1 MATTQDIPFTVSSA
15 LSTEVVSYLD
25 SLKDKAATPMN
36 DYRSMMEKV
45 DLAYARELDLTDA
58 TVKARLAH
66 AKGDI
71 TKIPNMQIPIVKPQV
86 ESAVTYLTSVFLTGY
101 PIFGVVGGP
110 DNQDIAEEYNAVLT
124 DQSVHGGWARQIE
137 LFFRDGLKYN
147 VHGLKVAWETHKIY
161 NPTID
166 PLSNQMQPEEELW
179 KGNVVKRMD
188 MYNTFYDWRVAPADV
203 HIDGEYV
210 GYHEIKSRIKLK
222 EFIAELPY
230 KSNIKE
236 AFNSSFA
243 TDLYFTPKVNN
254 SVWTPSN
261 AGEFNW
267 DLWLGYNKTTANG
280 VKYSGSYVVSH
291 LYARIVP
298 ADFGMNVPARGNV
311 QIWYF
316 IIINGKHCIYAERQT
331 NLHRHLPIVI
341 GQPSEDGL
349 GLQTKAFADDLR
361 PYQEIATALWNGRLA
376 AARRRISDRMFYNP
390 RYVKKADIN
399 SPEPTAKIPV
409 SLPAY
414 NGDIRTAVM
423 QMPFEDSA
431 SGTFSQEVGS
441 VMEFSFFSSGQN
453 RVSQGQFQK
462 GNKTQ
467 KEFND
472 TMGNANGRNQSMA
485 IKIENQVFARV
496 KEILKLNILQFQ
508 EDAAIYDPQANKEV
522 QVKASD
528 LRKKAI
534 AFKMTDGLTPSE
546 KLLST
551 EEWAVALQTIQSV
564 PALQAGYETVPMFS
578 YLMSIRGT
586 EGLEKFEK
594 SPAMRMYEQ
603 QMASWQQVATEAVKA
618 GQQPPPQPQP
628 SPELQQEMQEKQAKF
643 QAKQTGTPT
652 GPQQNLGV

>member
-1 MATTQDIPFTVSSA
+1 MFTSQDIPFTVSSA
-15 LSTEVVSYLD
+15 LSDEVVTYL
-25 SLKDKAATPMN
+25 SNLKSKDTTPMN

-45 DLAYARELDLTDA
+45 DLAYSRELDLTDA

-66 AKGDI
+66 ANGDI

-110 DNQDIAEEYNAVLT
+110 DNQDVAEEYNAVLT
-124 DQSVHGGWARQIE
+124 DQSIHGGWARQIE
-137 LFFRDGLKYN
+137 MFFRDGLKYN
-147 VHGLKVAWETHKIY
+147 IHGLKVAWETHKIY

-166 PLSNQMQPEEELW
+166 PMSNNLQPTEELW
-179 KGNVVKRMD
+179 KGNVLKRMD

-203 HIDGEYV
+203 HIEGEYV

-222 EFIAELPY
+222 EFITELPY

-236 AFNSSFA
+236 ALNSSFA

-254 SVWTPSN
+254 SVWTPST
-261 AGEFNW
+261 GGDFNW

-280 VKYSGSYVVSH
+280 IKYSGSYVVTH

-331 NLHRHLPIVI
+331 NLHRSLPIII
-341 GQPSEDGL
+341 GQPNEDGL
-349 GLQTKAFADDLR
+349 GMQTKAFADDLR

-414 NGDIRTAVM
+414 NADIRTAVM
-423 QMPFEDSA
+423 QMPFEDSSA
-431 SGTFSQEVGS
+431 GTFSQEVGA

-485 IKIENQVFARV
+485 IKIENQVFAPI

-522 QVKASD
+522 EVKAAD

-564 PALQAGYETVPMFS
+564 PSLQAGYETVPMFS
-578 YLMSIRGT
+578 HLMSIRGT
-586 EGLEKFEK
+586 EGLDKFEK
-594 SPAMRMYEQ
+594 SPALRMYEQ
-603 QMASWQQVATEAVKA
+603 QMASWQQVAVEAIKA
-618 GQQPPPQPQP
+618 GQQPPAQPQP
-628 SPELQQEMQEKQAKF
+628 SPELQQEIQEKQAKF

>member
-1 MATTQDIPFTVSSA
+1 MATSQDIPFTVSPA
-15 LSTEVVSYLD
+15 LSGEVISYLNNIRN
-25 SLKDKAATPMN
+25 KDVTPMN

-58 TVKARLAH
+58 TIKARLAH

-110 DNQDIAEEYNAVLT
+110 DNQSVAEEYNAVLT
-124 DQSVHGGWARQIE
+124 DQSIHGGWARQIE

-147 VHGLKVAWETHKIY
+147 IHGLKVAWETHKIY
-161 NPTID
+161 NPTVD
-166 PLSNQMQPEEELW
+166 PLSNDMQPTEELW
-179 KGNVVKRMD
+179 KGNVLKRMD
-188 MYNTFYDWRVAPADV
+188 MYNTFYDWRVSPSDV
-203 HIDGEYV
+203 HTDGEYV

-222 EFIAELPY
+222 EFITELAY

-243 TDLYFTPKVNN
+243 TDIYFTPKVNN

-261 AGEFNW
+261 SGDFNW

-280 VKYSGSYVVSH
+280 VKYSGSYVVTH

-298 ADFGMNVPARGNV
+298 ADFGMSVPARGNV

-316 IIINGKHCIYAERQT
+316 IVINGKHCIYAERQT
-331 NLHRHLPIVI
+331 NLHRHLPIII
-341 GQPSEDGL
+341 GQPNEDGL

-376 AARRRISDRMFYNP
+376 SARRRISDRMFYNP

-399 SPEPTAKIPV
+399 SPESTAKIPV

-423 QMPFEDSA
+423 QIPFEDSA
-431 SGTFSQEVGS
+431 SGTFSQEVGA

-485 IKIENQVFARV
+485 IKIENQVFAPV

-564 PALQAGYETVPMFS
+564 PSLQAGYETVPMFS
-578 YLMSIRGT
+578 HLMSIRGT

-603 QMASWQQVATEAVKA
+603 QMASWQQVAIEASKA